1 MLVRIPK
8 LGSVG
13 VRSTDDYPPSE
24 LPPNAFTSSDNV
36 SFSDGCARKMP
47 GWLPAISGFTKDQ
60 LWMQPWEDDDTISI
74 AFGAADE
81 ISTTI
86 NGVNIVAA
94 TILDQA
100 GVASTVSASTGWQSD
115 VFGGFCIMNNRVDIP
130 YYSSAFATPT
140 WTFREIPGWGA
151 ATSPAGAVQS
161 VRSFQNHLIALGV
174 VDNPYTVFISDQG
187 SPEAFPTSWDYAD
200 PTKLAR
206 RFPLQSKDGA
216 IVDGGILNDRFM
228 VYQRYACV
236 ALEYVGGAFVM
247 AARRVLDVGLINRD
261 AWVQFQNFH
270 FVVSERSISIH
281 DGSQG
286 TRPDDDYVENRFF
299 GELSDPAAV
308 FVTKDEEN
316 HEILVYYPTEGSV
329 PNRILTY
336 NWIDRT
342 WSFATIGSDVRRIV
356 QGIGPAQGSTWAQLA
371 FPWESINQT
380 WAQLARTDR
389 STKLLQLRDR
399 TVDIRGSSFTKTLN
413 EEIVAAVD
421 SLDDLGWDASDDLL
435 WGSGDSAVD
444 YDAWVERLTI
454 DLDELTG
461 NSGQIKYLDAVYF
474 QACGD
479 GSIDIQF
486 GISNSPRDPPRWGK
500 VRTVDLGTELRRE
513 KVDVRLTGRYFHWRA
528 GNWRGEPKPGA
539 WKIATIDLS
548 LQQEGLR

>member
-1 MLVRIPK
+1 
-8 LGSVG
+8 
-13 VRSTDDYPPSE
+13 
-24 LPPNAFTSSDNV
+24 
-36 SFSDGCARKMP
+36 MP
-47 GWLPAISGFTKDQ
+47 GWLPVITGFAKDQ
-60 LWMQPWEDDDTISI
+60 LWMQPWEDDDTVSI

-86 NGVNIVAA
+86 DGINIVTA
-94 TILDQA
+94 TILNQVGA
-100 GVASTVSASTGWQSD
+100 ASVVAPCTGWQSD
-115 VFGGFCIMNNRVDIP
+115 VFGGFCIMNNRVGIP

-151 ATSPAGAVQS
+151 ATSPSGAVQS

-174 VDNPYTVFISDQG
+174 DGSPYTAFISDQG

-228 VYQRYACV
+228 IYQRYACV

-261 AWVQFQNFH
+261 AWCQFENFH
-270 FVVSERSISIH
+270 FVVGERAVYIH
-281 DGSQG
+281 DGSQV
-286 TRPDDDYVENRFF
+286 TRPDDDFVENRFF

-316 HEILVYYPTEGSV
+316 HEILVYYPTTGSV
-329 PNRILTY
+329 PNRLLVY
-336 NWIDRT
+336 NWIDKT
-342 WSFATIGSDVRRIV
+342 WTFASIGVGVRRIV
-356 QGIGPAQGSTWAQLA
+356 QGVGPAQGALWSGVSL
-371 FPWESINQT
+371 PWDSVNQT

-389 STKLLQLRDR
+389 STKLLQLRAR
-399 TVDIRGSSFTKTLN
+399 AVDVRGPAFTKAYGEETL
-413 EEIVAAVD
+413 AAADAMDDIAIDGV
-421 SLDDLGWDASDDLL
+421 DDLIWDD
-435 WGSGDSAVD
+435 GDNAED
-444 YDAWVERLTI
+444 YLAWVERVTI

-479 GSIDIQF
+479 GTLDIQF

-500 VRTVDLGTELRRE
+500 VRTVELGAELRRE

-528 GNWRGEPKPGA
+528 GNWVEPKSGA